1 MIISTR
7 IFNQPNL
14 VLKTFTMQSRIE
26 AEESDTARDKGVCE
40 YLKNF
45 NFASRPRWV
54 VNTLLENPEKTVA
67 EALQL
72 IGFGYWEPNQAN
84 LESVTDI
91 HFHAYVCRDFSL
103 LIAGWSS
110 INSWPSIFDFIDSRE
125 YENFPAEHPIQEL
138 VQCVRQRFAVEHVLH
153 WIKNSQTASQLIS

>member
-1 MIISTR
+1 
-7 IFNQPNL
+7 
-14 VLKTFTMQSRIE
+14 MQFRIE
-26 AEESDTARDKGVCE
+26 AEDSDTARDKAICE

-45 NFASRPRWV
+45 NFASRHHGV
-54 VNTLLENPEKTVA
+54 VNTLLENPNKSIA
-67 EALQL
+67 EALQK

-91 HFHAYVCRDFSL
+91 HFHAYICRDFSL

-138 VQCVRQRFAVEHVLH
+138 VQRVRQRFAVEHVMH
-153 WIKNSQTASQLIS
+153 WLKKRPADSAKILPGASSSVQFP